1 MNDTIY
7 KDVLVSWIPH
17 YQRSVLNQGDW
28 WLLPIKRITYDSHYC
43 GFLVDIVIHDG
54 KPCSRYC
61 ICRYFG
67 NKDKAFFY
75 RSMCEFYPFLLKEKS
90 ETI

>member
-17 YQRSVLNQGDW
+17 HQRAVLKQADL
-28 WLLPIKRITYDSHYC
+28 WLLPIKRIAYDPHYC

-54 KPCSRYC
+54 VPCNRYC
-61 ICRYFG
+61 ICRYFAV
-67 NKDKAFFY
+67 KDKAYFY
-75 RSMCEFYPFLLKEKS
+75 RNICYFYPFPPEEKY
-90 ETI
+90 THI